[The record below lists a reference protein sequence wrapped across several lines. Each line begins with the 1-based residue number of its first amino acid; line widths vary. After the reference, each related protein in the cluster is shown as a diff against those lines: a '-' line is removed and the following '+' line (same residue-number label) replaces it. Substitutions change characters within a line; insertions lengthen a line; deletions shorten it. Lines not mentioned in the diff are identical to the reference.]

1 MVRDIILV
9 YLYTMS
15 VNFAIRKGKKANKPG
30 HGQGER
36 MSRVVVA
43 SANGRKFNKGRWT
56 ERARNRAKGE
66 QKPIWKFEALRTAC
80 QARETVVGVW
90 RRF

>member
-1 MVRDIILV
+1 MVRDIVLV

-30 HGQGER
+30 HGQGGKDVEGRCHVGER
-36 MSRVVVA
+36 EKVE
-43 SANGRKFNKGRWT
+43 GRWT
-56 ERARNRAKGE
+56 ERVRNRAKGE

-80 QARETVVGVW
+80 QARDTVVGVW

>member
-1 MVRDIILV
+1 MVR
-9 YLYTMS
+9 
-15 VNFAIRKGKKANKPG
+15 
-30 HGQGER
+30 GER
-36 MSRVVVA
+36 VSRVVVA
-43 SANGRKFNKGRWT
+43 SADGRKFNEGRWT

-66 QKPIWKFEALRTAC
+66 QKPIWKFEALPRTAC